1 MNDSPVAPQWTYL
14 RQDEE
19 AGLLESEQAKL
30 PPKETVFLAFDTFRW
45 KVQVGVRE
53 SGGYMSLLLPEIN
66 DDCNIVAWAPL
77 GITAPPDEALIRDH
91 TFPTWH
97 QAINSN
103 YAADGLTLI
112 LGWNAKKSE

>member
-77 GITAPPDEALIRDH
+77 GITAPMLQSSLISCQRKRKTPPLPPSD
-91 TFPTWH
+91 
-97 QAINSN
+97 AV
-103 YAADGLTLI
+103 
-112 LGWNAKKSE
+112 AKASLKP